1 MEGQVVG
8 GTMLT
13 YFHLSRLLYFV
24 RFYLYPP
31 FRFYFSKSEKRSKS
45 SHTSSNGS
53 GGTSSRWLHP
63 YLRVRVIDPEYSHGK
78 YFKEKVTIED
88 VVSLDECICRTDK
101 GKIIEG
107 TNGLSLF

>member
-1 MEGQVVG
+1 MHVSYQTV
-8 GTMLT
+8 
-13 YFHLSRLLYFV
+13 
-24 RFYLYPP
+24 
-31 FRFYFSKSEKRSKS
+31 RFYFSKSEKKSKS

-53 GGTSSRWLHP
+53 EGNSSRWLHP
-63 YLRVRVIDPEYSHGK
+63 YLRVRIIDPEYSHGK

-107 TNGLSLF
+107 IDLSFV